1 MQSVCGYPFYP
12 SAAIQKLKYM
22 ADSYLWE
29 KYVKQQKG
37 ICELN
42 GGRLDVSLRK
52 NKSRCVLDP
61 NNNHP

>member
-29 KYVKQQKG
+29 K
-37 ICELN
+37 ICKTAEGYLWTKW
-42 GGRLDVSLRK
+42 RET
-52 NKSRCVLDP
+52 RCFAEEK
-61 NNNHP
+61 